1 MAINTFCNVTLNT
14 GTGATQSS
22 SAVLSNASGANV
34 CVSYDNAV
42 ITTQAQ
48 LRTCITAALLQ
59 MLGQLT
65 GP

>member
-1 MAINTFCNVTLNT
+1 MAINVFANVTLNT
-14 GTGATQSS
+14 GTGATQAS

-42 ITTQAQ
+42 VTTQDQ
-48 LRTCITAALLQ
+48 LRTCMRAAFLQ
-59 MLGQLT
+59 LAGQLT